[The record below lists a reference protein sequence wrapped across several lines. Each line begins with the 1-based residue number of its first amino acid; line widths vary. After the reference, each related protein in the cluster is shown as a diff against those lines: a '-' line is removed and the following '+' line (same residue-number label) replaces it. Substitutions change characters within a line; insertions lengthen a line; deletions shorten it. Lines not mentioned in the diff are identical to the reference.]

1 MLACASNQESDV
13 AETVIKLAEKA
24 KQAETENT
32 YEFFFNLSQ
41 VQMKQQLHQEAFK
54 SLLESYE
61 LSRQEGEHQHEAD
74 QARFKIQELHALNT
88 FSGQFSLI
96 EYNLGGPSSGPRF
109 NLPRSL
115 KHENLVEVNMS
126 ALAQENGSFEGI
138 DREHFKDLIG
148 NLNWNKFSERIANQ
162 LATNQNLTAEQ
173 KKALQVNL
181 VVALIRSN

>member
-1 MLACASNQESDV
+1 MLACASNQDKDA
-13 AETVIKLAEKA
+13 AEIAIKLSEKV
-24 KQAETENT
+24 KQNETENT

-41 VQMKQQLHQEAFK
+41 VLMKQQLHHEAFK
-54 SLLESYE
+54 NLLESYE

-74 QARFKIQELHALNT
+74 LVRFKIQELHALNS
-88 FSGQFSLI
+88 FSRQFSLI
-96 EYNLGGPSSGPRF
+96 EYNMGGSVKGSRF

-162 LATNQNLTAEQ
+162 LSTNQNLTSE
-173 KKALQVNL
+173 
-181 VVALIRSN
+181 